1 MSSQPTLIYL
11 HGFNSSPASQ
21 KARLL
26 IQHCASLGLSD
37 RLQVPALHHDPRQ
50 AIASAEALIAAAEQ
64 PVLAGSSLGG
74 YYATYLAQRHGLRAL
89 LINPA
94 VLVAERFLHYLGPQQ
109 NYYSGEHWVLEQQ
122 HVDVLAELQT
132 VPPTEAGQFEV
143 WLETGDET
151 LDWRDAADF
160 YKACIPD
167 VREGGNHG
175 YSRFAE
181 RLPELLA
188 FAGLTG

>member
-1 MSSQPTLIYL
+1 MTSQPTLIYL
-11 HGFNSSPASQ
+11 HGFNSSPDSQ

-26 IQHCASLGLSD
+26 AQCCAARGLGGQ
-37 RLQVPALHHDPRQ
+37 LQIPALHHDPRQ
-50 AIASAEALIAAAEQ
+50 AIATAEQLIAQAHA

-74 YYATYLAQRHGLRAL
+74 YYATFLARRHGLRAL

-94 VLVAERFLHYLGPQQ
+94 VLVAERFRHYLGPQR
-109 NYYSGEHWVLEQQ
+109 NYCTGEEWVLEQA
-122 HVDVLAELQT
+122 HVDALAELQT
-132 VPPTEAGQFEV
+132 APPTEAGQFEV

-151 LDWRDAADF
+151 LDWRDAAAF
-160 YKACIPD
+160 YQACAPD
-167 VREGGNHG
+167 VREGGNHS

-188 FAGLTG
+188 FAGLA